1 MVWAVCVDLLLCGVY
16 SLLRCV
22 LGAFSCSVACT
33 EREETKAAQVRGS
46 YGESSESREAAA
58 PRERAES
65 FLLYFVGNG
74 KLVDDSQWLK
84 DR

>member
-1 MVWAVCVDLLLCGVY
+1 MVWGVCVDLLLCGVY

-22 LGAFSCSVACT
+22 LRALVLRGVHRKRGDESGAGA
-33 EREETKAAQVRGS
+33 S